1 MAKRRVID
9 HFWLYRGKKIT
20 SVDQLP
26 KDAVGFIYIIRNES
40 NGKFYV
46 GRKSLMST
54 VKKRLTKAEKLLPGN
69 SRKTFKTVTSE
80 TNWLKYTGSCKP
92 LNEDIKKGNLYEK
105 EILQICYSK
114 KQLSYYEIKHIV
126 CVNCLER
133 EDCYNQNLLGKF
145 FPSDL
150 VS

>member
-1 MAKRRVID
+1 MPRKVID
-9 HFWLYRGKKIT
+9 SYWLYRGNKIT

-26 KDAVGFIYIIRNES
+26 EGALGFIYVIRNES
-40 NGKFYV
+40 NSRFYV
-46 GRKSLMST
+46 GRKSLIST
-54 VKKRLTKAEKLLPGN
+54 CKKRLTLKEKSLPGN
-69 SRKTFKTVTSE
+69 SRKTFKMVTSE

-92 LNEDIKKGNLYEK
+92 LNEDIKAGNIYEK
-105 EILQICYSK
+105 EILHICYTK

-126 CVNCLER
+126 CTNCLER

-150 VS
+150 IS